1 VLLQWLAVVAGLILL
16 VWSADRFVIGASVT
30 AEKLGVPVL
39 VIGMLL
45 MGFGT
50 SAPEMLVAIQA
61 TLDGSP
67 DLAVGNALGSNIANI
82 ALILGLT
89 ALIAPIPVATGLV
102 RKEIPLL
109 LVVTLC
115 AALLLLNQQLV
126 WWKGVLLVTGLLAF
140 IGYSYWLTRQG
151 QSDAL
156 LEEVESTLQPMSTSR
171 ALFWLLVGLV
181 LLIVSSRL
189 LVWGA
194 VELALSWG
202 VSEMVVGLTLVAV
215 GTSLPELAASL
226 AAARKGQAELVLGNI
241 IGSNVFNLLAV
252 LPIPA
257 LLASG
262 SQLGS
267 ELLWRDLPVML
278 GLTVLLLLVSLGRQ
292 GQEKINR
299 TEGAGLL
306 LCFVG
311 YQGWLFLGS

>member
-1 VLLQWLAVVAGLILL
+1 MLLQWLAVVAGLILL

-61 TLDGSP
+61 SLDGSP

-109 LVVTLC
+109 LVVTLG
-115 AALLLLNQQLV
+115 AALLLLNQQLD
-126 WWKGVLLVTGLLAF
+126 WWKGVLLVAGLLAF

-156 LEEVESTLQPMSTSR
+156 LEEVESTLQPMSTAR

-181 LLIVSSRL
+181 LLVVSSRL

-252 LPIPA
+252 LPMPA

-292 GQEKINR
+292 GQERINR
-299 TEGAGLL
+299 MEGAGLL

>member
-1 VLLQWLAVVAGLILL
+1 MLLQGLAVVSGLILL
-16 VWSADRFVIGASVT
+16 VWSAERFVVGASVV
-30 AEKLGVPVL
+30 AAKLGVPLL

-50 SAPEMLVAIQA
+50 SAPEMLVAVQA
-61 TLDGSP
+61 SLDGSP

-89 ALIAPIPVATGLV
+89 ALITPISVATGLV

-109 LVVTLC
+109 LLVSLG
-115 AALLLLNQQLV
+115 AALLLVNLQLF
-126 WWKGVLLVTGLLAF
+126 WWQGVLLLLGLLAF
-140 IGYSYWLTRQG
+140 MGYSYWLSRQG

-156 LEEVESTLQPMSTSR
+156 LQEVESTLQPMSIR
-171 ALFWLLVGLV
+171 QALFWLFIGLV
-181 LLIVSSRL
+181 FLILSSRL

-194 VELALSWG
+194 VELALFWG
-202 VSEMVVGLTLVAV
+202 ISEMVVGLTLVAV

-226 AAARKGQAELVLGNI
+226 VAARKGQADLVLGNI

-252 LPIPA
+252 LPLPA
-257 LLASG
+257 LLVSG
-262 SQLGS
+262 SHLAP

-278 GLTVLLLLVSLGRQ
+278 GLTLLLLLVSLGRP
-292 GQEKINR
+292 GQERINR
-299 TEGAGLL
+299 WEGGGLL
-306 LCFVG
+306 LCFIG

>member
-1 VLLQWLAVVAGLILL
+1 MLLQWLAVVAGLILL

-61 TLDGSP
+61 SLDGSP

>member
-1 VLLQWLAVVAGLILL
+1 MLLQWLAVVAGLILL

-61 TLDGSP
+61 SLDGSP

-109 LVVTLC
+109 LVVTLG
-115 AALLLLNQQLV
+115 AALLLLNQQLD
-126 WWKGVLLVTGLLAF
+126 WWKGVLLVVGLLAF

-156 LEEVESTLQPMSTSR
+156 LEEVESTLQPMSTAR

-226 AAARKGQAELVLGNI
+226 AAARKGQSELVLGNI

-252 LPIPA
+252 LPMPA

-292 GQEKINR
+292 GQERINR
-299 TEGAGLL
+299 LEGAGLL

>member
-61 TLDGSP
+61 SLDGSP